1 LGSTDLKISTRTALI
16 AHTLGGAKALGK
28 EKMVGS
34 LEVGKFAD
42 FVLVEENPLQVSQDE
57 LGSLKVKETYLSGDR
72 VFRA

>member
-1 LGSTDLKISTRTALI
+1 
-16 AHTLGGAKALGK
+16 
-28 EKMVGS
+28 MVGS

-57 LGSLKVKETYLSGDR
+57 LGSLKVKETYLGGDR